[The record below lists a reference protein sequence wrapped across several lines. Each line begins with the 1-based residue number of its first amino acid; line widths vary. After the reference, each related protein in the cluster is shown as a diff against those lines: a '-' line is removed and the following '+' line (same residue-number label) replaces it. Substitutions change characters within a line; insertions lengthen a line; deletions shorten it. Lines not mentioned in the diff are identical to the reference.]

1 MDLMA
6 DIFIRILAAA
16 RLLVGAAFVLG
27 LAVAVTHWLVREQKI
42 AAFGGWARFVR
53 RWSDPLLQPIERKLV
68 GAGGNPQHAPWWL
81 LGAVVVGGLVLI
93 NLLQWVFGFVVN
105 TIYAFSTGPNFAVY
119 WALNLVFSL
128 LMFAL
133 LVRVFSSWFGAG
145 RYNKWIGWSYRLTD
159 WLVEP
164 LRRLIPPMGM
174 FDLSPL
180 AAYFVLFLLKRLV
193 LGAIL

>member
-6 DIFIRILAAA
+6 EIFIRTLYAA

-27 LAVAVTHWLVREQKI
+27 LLVALTHWLVREQKI

-53 RWSDPLLQPIERKLV
+53 KWSDPLLRPIERKLV

-81 LGAVVVGGLVLI
+81 LAVVVVGGLILI
-93 NLLQWVFGFVVN
+93 ELLQWLMGFVVN
-105 TIYAFSTGPNFAVY
+105 TAYAFSSGPNFAVF

-145 RYNKWIGWSYRLTD
+145 RYNKWIRWSYQLTD

-164 LRRLIPPMGM
+164 LRRVLPPFGM
-174 FDLSPL
+174 LDLSPL
-180 AAYFVLFLLKRLV
+180 AAYLV
-193 LGAIL
+193 LWLLRRLLMGAMF